1 MGQLSSWPFSF
12 TANAWQFAV
21 PASTPSPPASTHP
34 SACCFKK
41 LESKRS
47 FRQYKHHAVRD
58 WRCVIFRSEIPV
70 HVPTLFFDV

>member
-1 MGQLSSWPFSF
+1 MAVCRSRIHAV
-12 TANAWQFAV
+12 TARQHA
-21 PASTPSPPASTHP
+21 P